1 MQYKVN
7 NQDLYD
13 ESVQVDKLQLLYR
26 QSYPAVIFSLAAAFL
41 YAGILWHQVEK
52 YRLLIWLSIIITA
65 SLLRLFLFIAYHRQT
80 PQGKNI
86 LKWERPYYITLII
99 ASLIWGFGSVYL
111 SYHLSFLYQSIT
123 YFLLIGL
130 AGSALTVY
138 SALRYFSI
146 TTVALILFPVTI
158 QFLLLDTDVA
168 FMMSLAGILFMIS
181 AFRAT
186 RVLADN
192 LHYSYMLTHALS
204 RANEE
209 AEKLASTDMLTG
221 INNRRA
227 FTELSNVQVEYCKR
241 HENPVT
247 AIVLDVDHFKTI
259 NDKYGHAAGD
269 TALQHLAEILQTITR
284 SSDIIGRIG
293 GEEFAVLLVNTNIT
307 EALLV
312 AEKIR
317 NWIADHPVHIG
328 EDYFSMTV
336 SIGVASDDKY
346 NLELLLNL
354 ADKAM
359 YKAKQTGRNR
369 VVCNE

>member
-13 ESVQVDKLQLLYR
+13 ESVQVDKLQLLYQ
-26 QSYPAVIFSLAAAFL
+26 QSYPAVIFSIAAAFL
-41 YAGILWHQVEK
+41 YTKILWQQVNIK
-52 YRLLIWLSIIITA
+52 ILIIWLALIVTS
-65 SLLRLFLFIAYHRQT
+65 SLLRLFLFIAYHKKSPRN
-80 PQGKNI
+80 KDI
-86 LKWERPYYITLII
+86 LKWERPYFISLVFS
-99 ASLIWGFGSVYL
+99 SLIWGGGTVYL

-146 TTVALILFPVTI
+146 TTVTLILLPVMI
-158 QFLLLDTDVA
+158 RFLFLGEDAAL
-168 FMMSLAGILFMIS
+168 MMSLAGVIFMIS

-269 TALQHLAEILQTITR
+269 TALQHLAEILQNITR